1 MLTPLLYAALL
12 SAAPV
17 SSSSQEPRSAPVV
30 ETTPASS
37 LRAKAPIIAG
47 VGATLALSGT
57 VLWIIGNVQQGDT
70 ASTQTSSTQT
80 TQRSLTELPPDVRLA
95 RQTML
100 GGAALALVG
109 ACAVGVSAVM
119 WNWAP
124 ERPRAVSASVMV
136 SPHGGILS
144 LTGTFK

>member
-1 MLTPLLYAALL
+1 MLTPLLYVALL
-12 SAAPV
+12 GAAPV
-17 SSSSQEPRSAPVV
+17 SSSSQQDAPVV
-30 ETTPASS
+30 ERTPASS
-37 LRAKAPIIAG
+37 LRAKAPVIAG

-57 VLWIIGNVQQGDT
+57 VMWIIGNVQRGDT
-70 ASTQTSSTQT
+70 ASAQTSQE
-80 TQRSLTELPPDVRLA
+80 SLTELPPNARLA

-119 WNWAP
+119 WSWAP

>member
-12 SAAPV
+12 SAAPA
-17 SSSSQEPRSAPVV
+17 SSSQEGQASPAV
-30 ETTPASS
+30 EHKPASS

-47 VGATLALSGT
+47 IGATLALSGT
-57 VLWIIGNVQQGDT
+57 ALAIVGSVQQDHT
-70 ASTQTSSTQT
+70 APAQTA
-80 TQRSLTELPPDVRLA
+80 TQRSLSELPQEARLA

-109 ACAVGVSAVM
+109 VCAVGVSAVM
-119 WNWAP
+119 WSWAP
-124 ERPRAVSASVMV
+124 ERPRAVSASVVV

-144 LTGTFK
+144 LTGQFP

>member
-12 SAAPV
+12 GAAPV
-17 SSSSQEPRSAPVV
+17 STSSQETRSAPTV

-37 LRAKAPIIAG
+37 LRDKAPIIAG

-57 VLWIIGNVQQGDT
+57 VLWIVGNVQQGDT
-70 ASTQTSSTQT
+70 PSNQT
-80 TQRSLTELPPDVRLA
+80 TQRSLSELPQDARLA

-100 GGAALALVG
+100 GGAALTLVG
-109 ACAVGVSAVM
+109 ACAVGVSALM
-119 WNWAP
+119 WSWAP

-136 SPHGGILS
+136 SPHGGVLS
-144 LTGTFK
+144 LSGTFP